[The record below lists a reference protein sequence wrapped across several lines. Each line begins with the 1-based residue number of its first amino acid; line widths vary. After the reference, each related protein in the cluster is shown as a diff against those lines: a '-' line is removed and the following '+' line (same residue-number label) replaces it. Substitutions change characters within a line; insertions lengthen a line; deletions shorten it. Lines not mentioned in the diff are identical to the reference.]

1 MPREPNAT
9 LVSVALDPGA
19 GPALYVQLF
28 EQARDLILAGR
39 LKPRQRLPSTR
50 ALAQDLGVSRT
61 TTLAAYEQL
70 MSEGYIEGRAGSG
83 IYVASELPEDL
94 LSARGRASD
103 PSTSPHLT
111 DPAPQPDIPLRTG
124 MAFDGG
130 MPETRGFPFAEW
142 SRQLGRSW
150 RNPSQDMLH
159 VVDPAG
165 HLPLR
170 QAIADYLEDMRGLAC
185 VPEQIFITAS
195 AAQSIALVART
206 LLGAGDKVL
215 VEDPCYPAARRAL
228 VDAGADVAAVPVDA
242 DGFAPERIP
251 GPALDARAA
260 FVTPSRHYPLGM
272 TMPLA
277 RRLDLLNW
285 AERARGWIIED
296 DYDSEYRYVGRPLS
310 ALMSLDRS
318 NRVIYLGSFSK
329 IMFRS
334 LRLGYVVAPAVL
346 VPDIRATL
354 DGFGPTASALAQ
366 PALAGF
372 MASGHLAAHIRRM
385 RRLYADRQQALTR
398 ALETTLA
405 GFLTAPRQNAGM
417 HVPAYFTEAL
427 AAKTSDVDAAQA
439 AADAGIVV
447 SPLSV
452 HYVSAPARQGFL
464 MGFTGFDEQEIADG
478 AERLAAVLRDLRI

>member
-9 LVSVALDPGA
+9 LVSVALDPDGGA
-19 GPALYVQLF
+19 ALYVQLF
-28 EQARDLILAGR
+28 QQARDLILSGR

-50 ALAQDLGVSRT
+50 ALAKDLNVSRT

-70 MSEGYIEGRAGSG
+70 MSEGYIEGRTGSG
-83 IYVASELPEDL
+83 IYVAAELPEDL
-94 LSARGRASD
+94 LSARSEMGAASAQSHKAVPDPRPDTAGLGRA
-103 PSTSPHLT
+103 P
-111 DPAPQPDIPLRTG
+111 
-124 MAFDGG
+124 FDGG

-150 RNPSQDMLH
+150 RSPTEDMLH
-159 VVDPAG
+159 LVDPAG

-170 QAIADYLEDMRGLAC
+170 QAIAHYLKDMRGLDCA
-185 VPEQIFITAS
+185 PDQIFMTAS
-195 AAQSIALVART
+195 AAQSIGLVART
-206 LLGAGDKVL
+206 LLQAGDTVL

-228 VDAGADVAAVPVDA
+228 LDAGADVVAVPVDA
-242 DGFAPERIP
+242 QGFSPDAIP
-251 GPALDARAA
+251 KAARGARAA
-260 FVTPSRHYPLGM
+260 IVTPSRHYPLGM

-277 RRLDLLNW
+277 RRLDLLSW
-285 AERARGWIIED
+285 ADTARGWIIED

-318 NRVIYLGSFSK
+318 DRVIYLGSFSK

-334 LRLGYVVAPAVL
+334 LRLGYVVAPPAL

-354 DGFGPTASALAQ
+354 ADFGPTASALAQ

-372 MASGHLAAHIRRM
+372 MEAGHLAAHIRRM
-385 RRLYADRQQALTR
+385 RRLYADRQQALTHE
-398 ALETTLA
+398 LETTFA
-405 GFLTAPRQNAGM
+405 GLLTATRQNAGM
-417 HVPAYFTEAL
+417 HVPAYFTDAL
-427 AAKTSDVDAAQA
+427 AARVSDVDAARA

-452 HYVSAPARQGFL
+452 HYVSSPARQGFL
-464 MGFTGFDEQEIADG
+464 MGFTGFDETEIADS
-478 AERLAAVLRDLRI
+478 AKLLADVLRRL